1 MQMARQF
8 GTVELRFLRD
18 CLRKSQV
25 GRTEADRLWVLL
37 EKIDRLIEEDKR
49 GKSARGSGG

>member
-1 MQMARQF
+1 MARQF

-25 GRTEADRLWVLL
+25 GRTEADRLWALL

-49 GKSARGSGG
+49 GKSARGSGR

>member
-1 MQMARQF
+1 MGRQF

-18 CLRKSQV
+18 CLRKSNV
-25 GRTEADRLWVLL
+25 GREQADRLWILL

-49 GKSARGSGG
+49 GKSQRGSGG